1 MTMVCSRVNCGE
13 RATAL
18 LLYDPRGAEA
28 WLRDRDPIGDRSQGI
43 ILCGGH
49 ADRATVP
56 LGWTLTDERSPV
68 YSGISAPLVDISD
81 HSADIRPDV
90 VSDAVG
96 ATIDVTDH
104 ADVGAPADAVEPV
117 EDVEELPSAA
127 DVADFAADAAGDPA
141 TEDSGP
147 DADVLTLWADQ
158 PADSEEAEE
167 AHDGSGPQ
175 SPLLARAFR
184 AAHRQ

>member
-1 MTMVCSRVNCGE
+1 MVCSRVNCGE

-68 YSGISAPLVDISD
+68 RSAI
-81 HSADIRPDV
+81 
-90 VSDAVG
+90 
-96 ATIDVTDH
+96 
-104 ADVGAPADAVEPV
+104 
-117 EDVEELPSAA
+117 
-127 DVADFAADAAGDPA
+127 
-141 TEDSGP
+141 
-147 DADVLTLWADQ
+147 
-158 PADSEEAEE
+158 
-167 AHDGSGPQ
+167 
-175 SPLLARAFR
+175 
-184 AAHRQ
+184 